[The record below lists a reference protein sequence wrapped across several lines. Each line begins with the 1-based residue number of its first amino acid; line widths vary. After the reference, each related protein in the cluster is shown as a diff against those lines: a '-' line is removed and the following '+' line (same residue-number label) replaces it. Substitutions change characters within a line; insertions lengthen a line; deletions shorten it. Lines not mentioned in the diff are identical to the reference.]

1 MRKLD
6 FTVPD
11 EYDSKQLQSFLRGDV
26 KLSLRLMRSLKR
38 VENGIEINGEH
49 ARTIDIIHKGDTVT
63 LNLPPQEGSA
73 KAISCIDLDIRYE
86 DEDVLVVNKPAMLP
100 IHESHNH
107 QGDTLA
113 NAVASHLKSEGK
125 SPVFRAIGRLD
136 KGTSGLV
143 VCALNQHSAARLSG
157 KIEKTYFA
165 IASGYYHGKGT
176 IDAPIYRADPMKTL
190 RCVDERGDTAV
201 THYESIKSSES
212 ASLLKIHL
220 ETGRTHQIRVHFAHL
235 GTPLIGD
242 FMYGCEDTRIS
253 RQSLHCGFV
262 SFVQPI
268 TNEKIECSA
277 PLPDDMQRIADEI
290 RPPARN

>member
-6 FTVPD
+6 FTVPE
-11 EYDSKQLQSFLRGDV
+11 EYDGQRLQNFLRGEI

-38 VENGIEINGEH
+38 VENGIMINGEH
-49 ARTIDIIHKGDTVT
+49 ARTVDIIHTGDAVT
-63 LNLPPQEGSA
+63 LNIPYTQGSA
-73 KAISCIDLDIRYE
+73 KAVSDIDLDIRYE
-86 DEDVLVVNKPAMLP
+86 DDDVLVVNKPALLP

-113 NAVASHLKSEGK
+113 NAVAAHLKSEGK

-157 KIEKTYFA
+157 NIEKEYIA
-165 IASGYYHGKGT
+165 IPSGRYDGKGT
-176 IDAPIYRADPMKTL
+176 IDAPIYRPDPMKTL
-190 RCVDERGDTAV
+190 RCVDPRGDRAV
-201 THYESIKSSES
+201 THYESVKSSDT
-212 ASLLKIHL
+212 ASLLKIRL

-242 FMYGCEDTRIS
+242 FMYGAEDKRIE
-253 RQSLHCGFV
+253 RQSLHCGYV
-262 SFVQPI
+262 RFVQPI
-268 TNEKIECSA
+268 TGEQIECLA
-277 PLPDDMQRIADEI
+277 ELPEDMQRLADGI
-290 RPPARN
+290 

>member
-1 MRKLD
+1 MRRLD
-6 FTVPD
+6 FRVPPD
-11 EYDSKQLQSFLRGDV
+11 YDGRQLQGFLRGEI

-49 ARTIDIIHKGDTVT
+49 ARTVDIVRAGDTVT
-63 LNLPPQEGSA
+63 LNIPYTQGSA
-73 KAISCIDLDIRYE
+73 RAVSDIDLDIRYE
-86 DEDVLVVNKPAMLP
+86 DDDVLVVNKPALLP

-113 NAVASHLKSEGK
+113 NAVAAHLKSEGK

-157 KIEKTYFA
+157 NTEKEYIA
-165 IASGYYHGKGT
+165 IASGRYDKSGT
-176 IDAPIYRADPMKTL
+176 IDAPIYRPDPMKTL
-190 RCVDERGDTAV
+190 RCVDPRGDRAV
-201 THYESIKSSES
+201 THYECLKASDK
-212 ASLLKIHL
+212 ASLLKIRL

-242 FMYGCEDTRIS
+242 FMYGSEDERIS
-253 RQSLHCGFV
+253 RQSLHCGYV
-262 SFVQPI
+262 GFVQPI
-268 TNEKIECSA
+268 TGERIECFA
-277 PLPDDMQRIADEI
+277 ELPEDMQRIADEI
-290 RPPARN
+290 

>member
-6 FTVPD
+6 FTVSE
-11 EYDSKQLQSFLRGDV
+11 EYDGQRLQNFLRGEI

-49 ARTIDIIHKGDTVT
+49 ARTVDIVHKGDTVT
-63 LNLPPQEGSA
+63 LNIPYTQGSA
-73 KAISCIDLDIRYE
+73 KAVSDIDLDIRYE
-86 DEDVLVVNKPAMLP
+86 DDDVLVVNKPALLP

-113 NAVASHLKSEGK
+113 NAVAAHLKSEGK

-157 KIEKTYFA
+157 NIEKEYIA
-165 IASGYYHGKGT
+165 IPSGRYDGNGT
-176 IDAPIYRADPMKTL
+176 IDAPIYRPDPMKTL
-190 RCVDERGDTAV
+190 RCVDPRGDRAV
-201 THYESIKSSES
+201 THYEGVKSSDA
-212 ASLLKIHL
+212 ASLLKIRL

-242 FMYGCEDTRIS
+242 FMYGAEDERID
-253 RQSLHCGFV
+253 RQSLHCARV
-262 SFVQPI
+262 RFVQPI
-268 TNEKIECSA
+268 TGEQIECLA
-277 PLPDDMQRIADEI
+277 ELPDDMQRIADGI
-290 RPPARN
+290 